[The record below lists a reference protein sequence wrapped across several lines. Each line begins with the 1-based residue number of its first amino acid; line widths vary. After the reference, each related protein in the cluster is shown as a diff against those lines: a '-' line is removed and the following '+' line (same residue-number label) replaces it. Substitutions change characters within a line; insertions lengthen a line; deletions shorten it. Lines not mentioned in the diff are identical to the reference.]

1 MRNVQQSQGYSA
13 DAAPRVPTLKLSMY
27 RTVWLSSGTIVPPDY
42 QHNMQPPF
50 HVYNWLTS
58 YNSLTEQK
66 YRSFQMHGQANHS
79 HLAWYKGIKSN
90 TSKLDIKDSL
100 RYYNTKKT

>member
-50 HVYNWLTS
+50 HVYN
-58 YNSLTEQK
+58 
-66 YRSFQMHGQANHS
+66 
-79 HLAWYKGIKSN
+79 
-90 TSKLDIKDSL
+90 
-100 RYYNTKKT
+100 